1 MEGRLIMI
9 RLTTRCL
16 RMVLLALAI
25 LSIEPKIAG
34 AASCCGGGSASS
46 LVLPKFSRSMVDV
59 SFDYE
64 KYDGYWDR
72 EGVHLPDPPG
82 ADLAQYRLNLGY
94 AKRFG
99 DNLQA
104 SIVAPLVFNKSDYS
118 GVSSDTNG
126 LGDATLSFWYETF
139 ETVTCVFRVEELKD
153 LKPAVYLGASLNVPT
168 GLSPYDDV
176 GDSFDITGRGFY
188 RLDLSAIVE
197 KTVYPW
203 NVSLLFSYGIHLE
216 RSVNR
221 EYGVYVEPYQ
231 KSLGDRALATIS
243 GGYTHFL
250 PSMKSL
256 TGTVA
261 YSDLWEGEGEVD
273 GKADPATSIRK
284 RSLSFTAALSS
295 DDRDRIYKFT
305 YNHAFRGDE
314 WGENFPT
321 TDIFTLGVTHV
332 FR

>member
-1 MEGRLIMI
+1 MARQI
-9 RLTTRCL
+9 TRCL
-16 RMVLLALAI
+16 LMALLALVI

-82 ADLAQYRLNLGY
+82 SDLVQYRLNFGY
-94 AKRFG
+94 AKRLSE
-99 DNLQA
+99 NLQA
-104 SIVAPLVFNKSDYS
+104 SIVAPVVFNENKYS
-118 GVSSDTNG
+118 GVSASSQG
-126 LGDATLSFWYETF
+126 LGDATLSFWYEAF
-139 ETVTCVFRVEELKD
+139 ENVTCIFRVEKLVD
-153 LKPAVYLGASLNVPT
+153 LKPAVYLGTSLTVPT

-176 GDSFDITGRGFY
+176 DDSFDITGRGFY
-188 RLDLSAIVE
+188 RLDITALME
-197 KTVYPW
+197 KTIYPW
-203 NVSLLFSYGIHLE
+203 NISLLVSYGKHLE

-221 EYGVYVEPYQ
+221 EYGVYVEPYE
-231 KSLGDRALATIS
+231 KSLGDRMLSTIS

-250 PSMKSL
+250 PSMQSL
-256 TGTVA
+256 TATVA
-261 YSDLWEGEGEVD
+261 YADLWEGEGQLD
-273 GKADPATSIRK
+273 GQSDPATGIRK
-284 RSLSFTAALSS
+284 RSLSATAALSS
-295 DDRDRIYKFT
+295 NDRNWIYKLT
-305 YNHAFRGDE
+305 YNRSFRGDG

-321 TDIFTLGVTHV
+321 TDIFTLGVSHV